1 MLIFLKFFNIT
12 LVPQLI
18 LLHVPALHLSD
29 LKESIIMA
37 IRICTLSKSVIL
49 DKTFNYKVKYSVSNS
64 SCWLFRRNYRTNA
77 VIVVI

>member
-1 MLIFLKFFNIT
+1 MFIFLKFFNIT

-37 IRICTLSKSVIL
+37 IRICTLSEFVIL
-49 DKTFNYKVKYSVSNS
+49 DKTFNYRIMYSVSNS
-64 SCWLFRRNYRTNA
+64 LC
-77 VIVVI
+77 